1 MKVRDVLSVLEC
13 TVEAGAGGLDRDVEC
28 GYASDLLSDVMAH
41 ARDGD
46 IWVTVQAHENI
57 IAVATLVG
65 LAAVVVAGGVEC
77 HEEAVRRADAEGIPL
92 LRTRLPAFEAAGRLY
107 AAGIRGRL
115 PVVS

>member
-1 MKVRDVLSVLEC
+1 MKVRDVLDMLGC
-13 TVEAGAGGLDRDVEC
+13 TVEAGAGGLDNEVKC

-65 LAAVVVAGGVEC
+65 LAAIVVAGGVEC
-77 HEEAVRRADAEGIPL
+77 QPETARRADEEGIPL
-92 LRTRLPAFEAAGRLY
+92 LRTRLPAFEVVGRLY
-107 AAGIRGRL
+107 AAGVRGRTG
-115 PVVS
+115 S